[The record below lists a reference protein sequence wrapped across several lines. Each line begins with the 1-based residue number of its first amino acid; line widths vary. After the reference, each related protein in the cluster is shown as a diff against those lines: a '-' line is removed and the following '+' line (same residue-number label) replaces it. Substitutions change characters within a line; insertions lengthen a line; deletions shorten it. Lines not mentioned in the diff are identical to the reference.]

1 MSKIVWLASYP
12 KSGNTWVRFI
22 IAHLVY
28 QNIVTSDDVHR
39 LIPDIHKGI
48 TSFHLIGERN
58 IFIKSHLKYFDG
70 MPLRED
76 TIGAIYIVRNP
87 LDMIASAINYFAIRD
102 VKTLSEVSDEQQNTI
117 RQSVIREFLEK
128 GAPERWLRVGMGT
141 WTEHVSSWLRKDLP
155 FPRLVLR
162 YEDLKTKPGECVAD
176 LCQFLNIERS
186 AEQIDAAVAASSFD
200 SMREME
206 EREIGEGRPGLFG
219 LENPREAFSLGLRFM
234 NRGDSGSYREV
245 LTDEQAEL
253 AKQRFGPVMTK
264 LGYEADAPP
273 RIYTFANGIKIDRKH
288 LLQIQCDRYQAPG
301 NPNLHEPVEED
312 CFLSL
317 FEKLP
322 GGIAT
327 FMDIGAAVGYYSI
340 LVKRRFPQAAI
351 HAIDALERHCQAFV
365 ETFAL
370 NELSMDGVTV
380 HKSALADKEGTVQ
393 FLDQAYGSMVLPDGQ
408 GSRFHARAISAEAH
422 RLDTYVARAGES
434 VDLAKMDIQ
443 GGEAAVLESS
453 GTVLRDGKVRSWII
467 GTHGPE
473 QHKRCLDCLSAHH
486 RILFEDPKP
495 AFQPDG
501 IIVAVHE
508 SVEYPIDHALAD

>member
-28 QNIVTSDDVHR
+28 QNVKTSGDVQR

-48 TSFHLIGERN
+48 TSSHLIGRRN
-58 IFIKSHLKYFDG
+58 IFIKSHLKFFDG

-102 VKTLSEVSDEQQNTI
+102 SEALSDLDEVQRHEI
-117 RQSVIREFLEK
+117 RQSFIREFLEK
-128 GAPERWLRVGMGT
+128 GAPDRWLRAGMGT

-155 FPRLVLR
+155 FPRLMLR
-162 YEDLKTKPGECVAD
+162 YEDLTTKPGECVD
-176 LCQFLNIERS
+176 QLCRFLDIERS
-186 AEQIDAAVAASSFD
+186 AGQIDAALTASSFD
-200 SMREME
+200 SMRAME
-206 EREIGEGRPGLFG
+206 EREIGEGQPGLFG
-219 LENPREAFSLGLRFM
+219 LENSTEAFSLGLRFM
-234 NRGDSGSYREV
+234 NRGKTGRYREV
-245 LTDEQAEL
+245 LTDEQTEMAS
-253 AKQRFGPVMTK
+253 QRFGPVMRR
-264 LGYEADAPP
+264 LGYEGGEPP
-273 RIYTFANGIKIDRKH
+273 PIYTFANGIKVHRKH
-288 LLQIQCDRYQAPG
+288 LLQNQCDRYRAAG

-312 CFLSL
+312 CFLKL
-317 FEKLP
+317 FEELP

-340 LVKRRFPQAAI
+340 LVKRHFPRAAI
-351 HAIDALERHCQAFV
+351 HAIDALERHCEALV

-370 NELSMDGVTV
+370 NGVSMDGVTV
-380 HKSALADKEGTVQ
+380 YESALAENEGSVR
-393 FLDQAYGSMVLPDGQ
+393 FLDQAYGSMVLPAERG
-408 GSRFHARAISAEAH
+408 GRSPARSFSVEGH
-422 RLDTYVARAGES
+422 RLETYVANAGGS

-443 GGEAAVLESS
+443 GSEAAILESS
-453 GTVLRDGKVRSWII
+453 GAVLREGQVQSWIV

-473 QHKRCLDCLSAHH
+473 QHKRCLDCLSAHYTI
-486 RILFEDPKP
+486 RFENQKP

-501 IIVAVHE
+501 IIVAVHK
-508 SVEYPIDHALAD
+508 SVEYPVDHALAN